1 MRTVR
6 SSSVAWPGVAPPFGG
21 FVRHVV
27 VAHSPVF
34 HTAAPVLSCLESTAR
49 FCGLRWTADSVVM
62 WRSPAVAAGLP
73 MLGVFVS
80 TLVWLLWAA
89 NSRSALLDDDGKETQ
104 IRSRTPGGKRDL
116 IVLFVYAI
124 EGRVQRGVTQRAEV
138 ELGVLSKPHLQVY
151 LALALA
157 LYLQVNLY
165 EDRST
170 RRKCYATTDHPTTK
184 PNLRFMVRYHK
195 IKVSYLDAKEES
207 KEERAITL
215 RPLNMEDM
223 RQAKNL
229 VAASFVADG
238 SIMSELKQWNDLYG
252 EGGSRKK

>member
-1 MRTVR
+1 M
-6 SSSVAWPGVAPPFGG
+6 S
-21 FVRHVV
+21 
-27 VAHSPVF
+27 
-34 HTAAPVLSCLESTAR
+34 
-49 FCGLRWTADSVVM
+49 
-62 WRSPAVAAGLP
+62 
-73 MLGVFVS
+73 FVS
-80 TLVWLLWAA
+80 MRSFQNLT
-89 NSRSALLDDDGKETQ
+89 SR
-104 IRSRTPGGKRDL
+104 
-116 IVLFVYAI
+116 
-124 EGRVQRGVTQRAEV
+124 
-138 ELGVLSKPHLQVY
+138 
-151 LALALA
+151 
-157 LYLQVNLY
+157 Y

-170 RRKCYATTDHPTTK
+170 RRKCYATTDRPTTK
-184 PNLRFMVRYHK
+184 PNPRFMVRYHK